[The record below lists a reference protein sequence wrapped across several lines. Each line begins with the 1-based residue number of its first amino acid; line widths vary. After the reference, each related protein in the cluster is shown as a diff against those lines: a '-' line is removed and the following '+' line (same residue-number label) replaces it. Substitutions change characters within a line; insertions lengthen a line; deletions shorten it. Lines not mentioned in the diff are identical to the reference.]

1 MKSGNITKLCHLKI
15 TELFTLMR
23 VAREKMFHQPQKSF
37 LLQVA
42 HSNSNG
48 TTDYPVTNGGIV
60 LMSLTLEATRT
71 IILSV
76 ESFPLTQRSSFQT
89 HVCICASLKDS
100 PVSSAK

>member
-1 MKSGNITKLCHLKI
+1 MCHLKI
-15 TELFTLMR
+15 TEIFTLMR
-23 VAREKMFHQPQKSF
+23 VAHVEMFHQSQKSF

-42 HSNSNG
+42 YTNSNG

-60 LMSLTLEATRT
+60 LVSLMLEATRS

-76 ESFPLTQRSSFQT
+76 EFFPLMQRSSFQT
-89 HVCICASLKDS
+89 HACICASLKDS

>member
-1 MKSGNITKLCHLKI
+1 
-15 TELFTLMR
+15 MR
-23 VAREKMFHQPQKSF
+23 VADKEMFHQSQKPF

-42 HSNSNG
+42 RSNSNG
-48 TTDYPVTNGGIV
+48 TTDYPMTNGGIV
-60 LMSLTLEATRT
+60 LVSLTLEATRT

-76 ESFPLTQRSSFQT
+76 EFFPLMQRSSFKT

>member
-1 MKSGNITKLCHLKI
+1 MCHLKI

-23 VAREKMFHQPQKSF
+23 VACEETFHQSQKSF

-48 TTDYPVTNGGIV
+48 TTDYPMTNGGIV
-60 LMSLTLEATRT
+60 LISLTLEATRT
-71 IILSV
+71 IILSM
-76 ESFPLTQRSSFQT
+76 EFFPLMQRSSFQT